1 MINRIN
7 NIIRQRQNAVS
18 NSRRRQNKQNYLE
31 QNENLQSN
39 QESTPHRNPLI
50 SNKK

>member
-7 NIIRQRQNAVS
+7 NIIRQRQNAVT

-31 QNENLQSN
+31 QIKKPQSN
-39 QESTPHRNPLI
+39 QGSTPHYNPLI
-50 SNKK
+50 SDEK